1 MFVTCKPYGAH
12 SDESKQHCSKANNLV
27 LQVLHI
33 IELLWSGKGIQ
44 RYGLPDAVRVCYPH
58 HLLLLWETVKL
69 LLQVLMCRFGLFFF
83 LLCSCTRE
91 WKNNA
96 GLRCYNQGLAEW
108 DVSGKQYSATKKLK
122 TTDMISSHLIP
133 HTDIPTV
140 KSVFLNIPLIDTV
153 ISKWET
159 FLAFEC
165 VSTS

>member
-1 MFVTCKPYGAH
+1 MKWERNPEVWLARCCTGVLSSSFAIALGDSKSSLAS
-12 SDESKQHCSKANNLV
+12 SDV
-27 LQVLHI
+27 QV
-33 IELLWSGKGIQ
+33 
-44 RYGLPDAVRVCYPH
+44 C
-58 HLLLLWETVKL
+58 
-69 LLQVLMCRFGLFFF
+69 FFFFF

-133 HTDIPTV
+133 HTYIPTV

-159 FLAFEC
+159 FLAFE
-165 VSTS
+165 